1 MSTSTHRIDI
11 VSDVVCPWC
20 IIGYKRLEKAMLKYA
35 DRLSFELHWHPFELN
50 PHMPPEGENLRE
62 HLAGKYGTTVEESI
76 AAREKLTALG
86 KSLGFEFRYR
96 DDMRTYNTFKA
107 HQLLHW
113 AAESGRQTAL
123 KLALFDAFFTRREDV
138 SSDVVL
144 IAAAGCAGLDPE
156 EARSVL
162 ADGRYGDVVRA
173 TSQRLMQ
180 QGIQGVPAFIVD
192 NTWLVSGAQE
202 STVFESLFQKLL
214 SNEPTVADAT

>member
-20 IIGYKRLEKAMLKYA
+20 IIGYKRLEKALLKYA

-50 PHMPPEGENLRE
+50 PDMPPEGQNLRE
-62 HLAGKYGTTVEESI
+62 HLAGKYGTTLEESI

-96 DDMRTYNTFKA
+96 DDMRTYNTSKA

-113 AAESGRQTAL
+113 AADSGRQTDL

-138 SSDVVL
+138 SSEVVL

-156 EARSVL
+156 EARAVL
-162 ADGRYGDVVRA
+162 ADGRYADVVRA
-173 TSQRLMQ
+173 TSQRLMR

-192 NTWLVSGAQE
+192 GTWLVSGAQE
-202 STVFESLFQKLL
+202 TPVFESLFQRLT
-214 SNEPTVADAT
+214 EGTAAVGGT